1 MQNKIFNFPQ
11 SKPLS
16 RCFKANLSVKM
27 AGVLCAAALWC
38 FCANAL
44 AQSSPPSSPGGTSGA
59 TSGGASGNSSGAAKG
74 NAAKP
79 DPNNDLMNEGDE
91 VDGNVTGQGKGKNKN
106 ATQNSGA
113 NSAPAT
119 PSKSQEKNSTPTGE
133 QKPEWSVWLAS
144 FTEQGHAAA
153 AATMREAIVKRYPML
168 SAAHVCSLE
177 SGSVI
182 VYGSFVGL
190 DDPKAK
196 PAIKMVKDIEENGV
210 RPFARS
216 YLIRL
221 QTTSNNT
228 KQGPYDLSK
237 VRVRFPNVV
246 PLFTVKVATWSDFKS
261 DEIPFAEIKAKAEA
275 YCAKLRLQGFE
286 AYVKNDAD
294 DRSSMVTIGVFDSTA
309 YDARTT
315 LFHPDVE
322 KILKKFPVLLVNGEP
337 LLEPPPRGLQNAK
350 PTAKACVLI
359 EIPR

>member
-1 MQNKIFNFPQ
+1 VF
-11 SKPLS
+11 
-16 RCFKANLSVKM
+16 
-27 AGVLCAAALWC
+27 
-38 FCANAL
+38 
-44 AQSSPPSSPGGTSGA
+44 
-59 TSGGASGNSSGAAKG
+59 
-74 NAAKP
+74 
-79 DPNNDLMNEGDE
+79 
-91 VDGNVTGQGKGKNKN
+91 
-106 ATQNSGA
+106 
-113 NSAPAT
+113 
-119 PSKSQEKNSTPTGE
+119 
-133 QKPEWSVWLAS
+133 
-144 FTEQGHAAA
+144 
-153 AATMREAIVKRYPML
+153 
-168 SAAHVCSLE
+168 
-177 SGSVI
+177 
-182 VYGSFVGL
+182 GSFVGL
-190 DDPKAK
+190 DDPNAK

-221 QTTSNNT
+221 QTTSNN

-261 DEIPFAEIKAKAEA
+261 DEIPFAEIQAKAEA

-350 PTAKACVLI
+350 PTAKACILI

>member
-1 MQNKIFNFPQ
+1 MQNKIFNFAQ
-11 SKPLS
+11 NKPLR
-16 RCFKANLSVKM
+16 RCFKANLHAKLT
-27 AGVLCAAALWC
+27 GLLCAVAFWSY
-38 FCANAL
+38 CAGAF
-44 AQSSPPSSPGGTSGA
+44 AQTSPPPQSPGGTSAG
-59 TSGGASGNSSGAAKG
+59 TSGNSSSAVQGKV
-74 NAAKP
+74 AKP
-79 DPNNDLMNEGDE
+79 DPNNELMNEGDE
-91 VDGNVTGQGKGKNKN
+91 VDGNATGTASGKKKN
-106 ATQNSGA
+106 AAPKSGA
-113 NSAPAT
+113 TSASAT
-119 PSKSQEKNSTPTGE
+119 NPKTEEKNTAPTAD

-153 AATMREAIVKRYPML
+153 ATAMREAIVARYPML
-168 SAAHVCSLE
+168 LASRVCAVE
-177 SGSVI
+177 NGSVI
-182 VYGSFVGL
+182 VFGSFVGL
-190 DDPKAK
+190 DDPNAK

-221 QTTSNNT
+221 QTTSNNI

-261 DEIPFAEIKAKAEA
+261 DEIPFAEIQSKAEA

-294 DRSSMVTIGVFDSTA
+294 DRSSIVTIGVFDSSA

-322 KILKKFPVLLVNGEP
+322 QILKKFPVLLVNGEP

-350 PTAKACVLI
+350 PTAKPCILI

>member
-1 MQNKIFNFPQ
+1 MDGNATGTASGKKKN
-11 SKPLS
+11 
-16 RCFKANLSVKM
+16 
-27 AGVLCAAALWC
+27 AA
-38 FCANAL
+38 
-44 AQSSPPSSPGGTSGA
+44 PKSGA
-59 TSGGASGNSSGAAKG
+59 TSAS
-74 NAAKP
+74 
-79 DPNNDLMNEGDE
+79 
-91 VDGNVTGQGKGKNKN
+91 
-106 ATQNSGA
+106 ATN
-113 NSAPAT
+113 PKT
-119 PSKSQEKNSTPTGE
+119 EEKNTAPTAD

-153 AATMREAIVKRYPML
+153 ATAMREAIVARYPML
-168 SAAHVCSLE
+168 LASRVCAVE
-177 SGSVI
+177 NGSVI
-182 VYGSFVGL
+182 VFGSFVGL
-190 DDPKAK
+190 DDPNAK

-221 QTTSNNT
+221 QTTSNN
-228 KQGPYDLSK
+228 KPGPYDLSK

-261 DEIPFAEIKAKAEA
+261 DEIPFAEIQSKAEA

-294 DRSSMVTIGVFDSTA
+294 DRSSIVTIGVFDSSA

-322 KILKKFPVLLVNGEP
+322 QILKKFPVLLVNGEP